1 MTRSLADSAIDLL
14 IELAESG
21 EIDPWD
27 VKVIEV
33 IDRFLSK
40 LQPERSPEQL
50 NTAGRA
56 PYEADLSESGQAFL
70 YASVLLLLK
79 ADSLA
84 RLEAEQEMEV
94 VEEVELAEINALP
107 RNLERRIRRRAV
119 APAAPNRRVT
129 LQELIAQLN
138 LISSAM
144 TDQKPRRVPLRR
156 PRPQSQKQAIRAIAQ
171 LAHQEN
177 LLEVAASLDQFL
189 NQYWENLDQQQN
201 WLDFEVLL
209 QLWTAT
215 QIPPQTDAAVEPTA
229 GPTVHDRVGAFW
241 ALLFLSAQSKVELA
255 QEEFYQDLQVRSLA
269 DLLKTEAANAEIN
282 KGNAAPNAALALA
295 SEHLAL
301 LD

>member
-50 NTAGRA
+50 NAAGRA
-56 PYEADLSESGQAFL
+56 PYETDLSESGQAFL

-84 RLEAEQEMEV
+84 RLEAEQEIEV
-94 VEEVELAEINALP
+94 LEEAELAEVNALP
-107 RNLERRIRRRAV
+107 RHLERRIRRRAV

-138 LISSAM
+138 LISTAM
-144 TDQKPRRVPLRR
+144 ADQKPRRVPLRR
-156 PRPQSQKQAIRAIAQ
+156 PRPQSQRQAIRAIAQ

-177 LLEVAASLDQFL
+177 LLEVAASLDHFL
-189 NQYWENLDQQQN
+189 NQYWEDLDQQQN

-209 QLWTAT
+209 QLWTAA
-215 QIPPQTDAAVEPTA
+215 QPQPSHTDAALEPTVE
-229 GPTVHDRVGAFW
+229 PTVHDRVGAFW

-255 QEEFYQDLQVRSLA
+255 QEEFYEDLQVRSLA
-269 DLLKTEAANAEIN
+269 NLLNEGVNTALIS
-282 KGNAAPNAALALA
+282 PNLTLDHSADN
-295 SEHLAL
+295 LAL

>member
-1 MTRSLADSAIDLL
+1 M
-14 IELAESG
+14 AESG

-40 LQPERSPEQL
+40 LRPERSPEQL
-50 NTAGRA
+50 ADVGRA
-56 PYEADLSESGQAFL
+56 PYESDLSESGQAFL
-70 YASVLLLLK
+70 YASMLLLLK

-84 RLEAEQEMEV
+84 RLEAEQEIEV
-94 VEEVELAEINALP
+94 LEEVELETDLNALP

-156 PRPQSQKQAIRAIAQ
+156 PRPQSQRQAIRAIAQ

-177 LLEVAASLDQFL
+177 LLEVAAALDQFL
-189 NQYWENLDQQQN
+189 NQ
-201 WLDFEVLL
+201 
-209 QLWTAT
+209 
-215 QIPPQTDAAVEPTA
+215 
-229 GPTVHDRVGAFW
+229 
-241 ALLFLSAQSKVELA
+241 
-255 QEEFYQDLQVRSLA
+255 
-269 DLLKTEAANAEIN
+269 
-282 KGNAAPNAALALA
+282 
-295 SEHLAL
+295 
-301 LD
+301 

>member
-1 MTRSLADSAIDLL
+1 MTRSLADNAIDLL

-50 NTAGRA
+50 SNVGRA

-70 YASVLLLLK
+70 YASMLLLLK

-84 RLEAEQEMEV
+84 RLEAEQEIEV
-94 VEEVELAEINALP
+94 LEEAELDVDLNVLP

-156 PRPQSQKQAIRAIAQ
+156 PRPQSQRQAIRAIAQ

-177 LLEVAASLDQFL
+177 LLEVAAALDQFL
-189 NQYWENLDQQQN
+189 TQYWEDLNQSQD

-209 QLWTAT
+209 QLWTKAQPDSSSVT
-215 QIPPQTDAAVEPTA
+215 
-229 GPTVHDRVGAFW
+229 PTVHDRVGAFW

-269 DLLKTEAANAEIN
+269 DLLNVEVVTLDTTS
-282 KGNAAPNAALALA
+282 ALT
-295 SEHLAL
+295 SDKLAL